1 MPPAASPSVSVK
13 IRLST
18 RPIPT
23 DSMMI
28 SRAASVCILFS
39 SIGEVG
45 DNFLAEADDVP
56 DPDDKRMAIR
66 LRKHLFE
73 HILRGRVHQVRYPR
87 CGEPQGECTIF
98 KRHRKLAHE
107 NKMIGRNMMRDQISE
122 TLRSLNPIFAAI
134 DDHD

>member
-45 DNFLAEADDVP
+45 DNFLAEADDVS
-56 DPDDKRMAIR
+56 DPDDKRMSLR
-66 LRKHLFE
+66 LREDLFE
-73 HILRGRVHQVRYPR
+73 HVFGGRVHQVRYPR
-87 CGEPQGECTIF
+87 CREPQGYRTIF
-98 KRHRKLAHE
+98 KRHRELA
-107 NKMIGRNMMRDQISE
+107 
-122 TLRSLNPIFAAI
+122 
-134 DDHD
+134 